1 MNLSEQ
7 NYIHALCDITN
18 KSTTQIHDM
27 IKNISADDY
36 INLVAAVDKNDIP
49 KVNQILNVVDDNST
63 DEESNITQIKNRI
76 NAISKD
82 NDMDW
87 DEKKDQ
93 LISLISSL
101 KSNDWNLIW
110 TGMNKNLLR
119 KLYKLATKKDT
130 KTISSDEAKDIW
142 IWTKDDTVMEQVI
155 YENQIVE
162 MKIANGPNNTVG
174 ILLDNM
180 LTMVPKNEITQL
192 NEHVFGMIGMPSLA
206 RVRELAG
213 LDSAIEEIT
222 EAKESTDLSA
232 NQVIDKCIEKIT
244 KIMNNAITR
253 GGPKYERL
261 KNVLVKSLNDLK
273 DTE

>member
-1 MNLSEQ
+1 MNLNEQ

-18 KSTTQIHDM
+18 KSNTQIRDM

-49 KVNQILNVVDDNST
+49 KVNQILSTVENS
-63 DEESNITQIKNRI
+63 DQDKLNIGQIKKRI

-82 NDMDW
+82 DDMDW

-93 LISLISSL
+93 LVDLISSL
-101 KSNDWNLIW
+101 KSKDWDLIW
-110 TGMNKNLLR
+110 PSLNKNMLR
-119 KLYKLATKKDT
+119 QLYKLATKKDT
-130 KTISSDEAKDIW
+130 KTISADEAKDIW
-142 IWTKDDTVMEQVI
+142 TLTKDDTTMEQVV

-174 ILLDNM
+174 ILLDNI
-180 LTMVPKNEITQL
+180 LTMVPKTDISQL
-192 NEHVFGMIGMPSLA
+192 TEHVFGIIGMPSLA

-222 EAKESTDLSA
+222 EAKESVELSA
-232 NQVIDKCIEKIT
+232 NQAIDQCIETVT

-253 GGPKYERL
+253 GGPKYESL
-261 KNVLVKSLNDLK
+261 KNVIVKSLTKLK
-273 DTE
+273 GEE